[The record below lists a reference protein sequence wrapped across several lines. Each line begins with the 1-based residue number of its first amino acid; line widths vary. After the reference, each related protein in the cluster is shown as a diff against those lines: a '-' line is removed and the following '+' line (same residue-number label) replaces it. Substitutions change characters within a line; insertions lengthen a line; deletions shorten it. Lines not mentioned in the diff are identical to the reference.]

1 MSLGIRE
8 ALTQAQQQRFQG
20 RGNVRDNAV
29 NGLSKAAGMLKG
41 GGVGGWL
48 LEKGVKLA
56 LKSGLADAVT
66 GGKASRF
73 LTGLYTMF
81 HKNEGVKSE
90 YAKNVSEASK
100 YIGQGTKS
108 IVNVLNKN
116 V

>member
-1 MSLGIRE
+1 MSLGLRQ
-8 ALTQAQQQRFQG
+8 ALIQAQQQRFQG
-20 RGNVRDNAV
+20 RGNVRDNV
-29 NGLSKAAGMLKG
+29 INGVSKAAGMLK

-56 LKSGLADAVT
+56 LKSGIADKLT
-66 GGKASRF
+66 GGKATRF

-81 HKNEGVKSE
+81 HPNKGVKSE
-90 YAKNVSEASK
+90 YANNVAEASK

-108 IVNVLNKN
+108 ITQVLNKN

>member
-20 RGNVRDNAV
+20 KGNVRDNV
-29 NGLSKAAGMLKG
+29 INGVAKAAGMLKG
-41 GGVGGWL
+41 GAAG
-48 LEKGVKLA
+48 LA
-56 LKSGLADAVT
+56 LNLGTKFLLKTGIADKLT
-66 GGKASRF
+66 GGKSTRF
-73 LTGLYTMF
+73 LTGLYTLF
-81 HKNEGVKSE
+81 HPNKGVKSE
-90 YAKNVSEASK
+90 YANNVNEASK